1 LIVGELTH
9 DGRLQQDLAKKR
21 WQLSLC
27 MIERISTQRIA
38 DHSGLCM
45 PKMIIQLLYHNR
57 NWIIKWQKA
66 KVDAKRSNDPLVVAS
81 L

>member
-1 LIVGELTH
+1 
-9 DGRLQQDLAKKR
+9 
-21 WQLSLC
+21 

-81 L
+81 LQLILYESTTYVSWEGVQSFV